1 MVNDT
6 TGKQEANS
14 RPTKEIF
21 FFFFLKKFQGE
32 IDEKENL

>member
-21 FFFFLKKFQGE
+21 FFFLKKFQGE